1 MTDKLLKQH
10 KRLLEQQH
18 KLPYTINLSGE
29 VFTIIIY
36 TKLSKVAGVTVLNSQ
51 EEPATVKEA
60 EAVVNRIQKYNFYF
74 EYLGKRAHVIKERDS
89 IIAEK
94 IEQTQLILNDN
105 TIFGEKMQPT
115 IDELNL
121 AMEVYKQQQRKMD
134 VYQEDITLL
143 NQKIKM
149 QGEIL
154 EEDWESAENLSIAFA
169 KAAYAQSIYLEATR
183 KNRKQLAKW
192 FHLHQKELPTD
203 KQKALSKMVSVLSDT
218 NAGLVFDQIISL
230 RPLLE
235 EGLMLDHEQ
244 SLTQRA
250 AEFNKEF
257 ETHCRFY
264 KPNINKVKKDRKSVV

>member
-1 MTDKLLKQH
+1 MFIKKILLYSIK
-10 KRLLEQQH
+10 
-18 KLPYTINLSGE
+18 
-29 VFTIIIY
+29 
-36 TKLSKVAGVTVLNSQ
+36 
-51 EEPATVKEA
+51 
-60 EAVVNRIQKYNFYF
+60 KY
-74 EYLGKRAHVIKERDS
+74 
-89 IIAEK
+89 
-94 IEQTQLILNDN
+94 
-105 TIFGEKMQPT
+105 
-115 IDELNL
+115 
-121 AMEVYKQQQRKMD
+121 
-134 VYQEDITLL
+134 
-143 NQKIKM
+143 KM

-264 KPNINKVKKDRKSVV
+264 KPNINKVQKLKLDNKKRRSGVKPLRFFILIIP

>member
-121 AMEVYKQQQRKMD
+121 AMEIYKQQQRKMD

-264 KPNINKVKKDRKSVV
+264 KPNINKVKNLIRQ

>member
-149 QGEIL
+149 QGELL

-264 KPNINKVKKDRKSVV
+264 KPNINKVKNLIRQ

>member
-183 KNRKQLAKW
+183 KKSQ
-192 FHLHQKELPTD
+192 TI
-203 KQKALSKMVSVLSDT
+203 SKMVPSSSKRIT
-218 NAGLVFDQIISL
+218 
-230 RPLLE
+230 
-235 EGLMLDHEQ
+235 
-244 SLTQRA
+244 
-250 AEFNKEF
+250 
-257 ETHCRFY
+257 Y
-264 KPNINKVKKDRKSVV
+264 

>member
-192 FHLHQKELPTD
+192 FRLHQKELPTD

-264 KPNINKVKKDRKSVV
+264 KPNINKVKNLIRQ

>member
-183 KNRKQLAKW
+183 KNRKQLTKW

-264 KPNINKVKKDRKSVV
+264 KPNINKVKNLIRQ

>member
-169 KAAYAQSIYLEATR
+169 KAAYTQSIYLEATR

-264 KPNINKVKKDRKSVV
+264 KPNINKVKNLIRQ

>member
-18 KLPYTINLSGE
+18 KLPYTINLDGE
-29 VFTIIIY
+29 DFTIILY

-121 AMEVYKQQQRKMD
+121 AMEVYKQQQHKMD

-203 KQKALSKMVSVLSDT
+203 KQKALGKMVSVLSDT

-264 KPNINKVKKDRKSVV
+264 KPNINKVKNLIRQ

>member
-192 FHLHQKELPTD
+192 FHLHQKELPSD
-203 KQKALSKMVSVLSDT
+203 KQKALGKMVSVLSDT

-264 KPNINKVKKDRKSVV
+264 KPNINKVKNLIRQ

>member
-203 KQKALSKMVSVLSDT
+203 KQKELSKMVSVLSDT

-264 KPNINKVKKDRKSVV
+264 KPNINKVKNLIRQ

>member
-74 EYLGKRAHVIKERDS
+74 EYIGKRAHVIKERDS

-264 KPNINKVKKDRKSVV
+264 KPNINKVKNLIRQ

>member
-18 KLPYTINLSGE
+18 RLPYMIDLDGE
-29 VFTIIIY
+29 IFTVIIY
-36 TKLSKVAGVTVLNSQ
+36 TKLSKVAGVTVLNSK
-51 EEPATVKEA
+51 EEPATTNEA

-105 TIFGEKMQPT
+105 TIFGEQMQPA

-134 VYQEDITLL
+134 IYQEDITLL
-143 NQKIKM
+143 NEKIKM

-154 EEDWESAENLSIAFA
+154 EEDWESAENLSISFA
-169 KAAYAQSIYLEATR
+169 KAAYAQTIYLEATR

-192 FHLHQKELPTD
+192 FHLHQKELPLE
-203 KQKALSKMVSVLSDT
+203 KQKALGKIISVLSDT

-244 SLTQRA
+244 SLTQLA
-250 AEFNKEF
+250 SEFNKEF

-264 KPNINKVKKDRKSVV
+264 KPNINKVKNLIRQ

>member
-218 NAGLVFDQIISL
+218 SAGLVFDQIISL

-264 KPNINKVKKDRKSVV
+264 KPNINKVKNLIRQ

>member
-18 KLPYTINLSGE
+18 TLPYTINLDGE

-36 TKLSKVAGVTVLNSQ
+36 TKLSKVAGVTVLKSN
-51 EEPATVKEA
+51 EESATMKEA
-60 EAVVNRIQKYNFYF
+60 EAVVNLIQKYNFYF
-74 EYLGKRAHVIKERDS
+74 EYLGKRAHVVKERDS

-105 TIFGEKMQPT
+105 TIFGEKVQPT

-154 EEDWESAENLSIAFA
+154 EEDWESAEALSIAFA

-192 FHLHQKELPTD
+192 FHLHQKELPTE
-203 KQKALSKMVSVLSDT
+203 KQKALGKIVSVLSDT

-250 AEFNKEF
+250 NEFNKEF

-264 KPNINKVKKDRKSVV
+264 KPNINKVKNLIRQ

>member
-18 KLPYTINLSGE
+18 TLPYTINLDGE

-36 TKLSKVAGVTVLNSQ
+36 TKLSKVAGVTVLKSN
-51 EEPATVKEA
+51 EESATMKEA
-60 EAVVNRIQKYNFYF
+60 EAVVNLIQKYNFYF
-74 EYLGKRAHVIKERDS
+74 EYLGKRAHVVKERDS

-154 EEDWESAENLSIAFA
+154 EEDWESAEALSIAFA

-192 FHLHQKELPTD
+192 FHLHQKELPTE
-203 KQKALSKMVSVLSDT
+203 KQKALGKIVSVLSDT

-235 EGLMLDHEQ
+235 EGLLLDHEQ

-250 AEFNKEF
+250 NEFNKEF

-264 KPNINKVKKDRKSVV
+264 KPNINKVKNLIRQ

>member
-1 MTDKLLKQH
+1 MTDKLLKQY

-18 KLPYTINLSGE
+18 TLPYTINLDGE

-36 TKLSKVAGVTVLNSQ
+36 TKLSKVAGVTVLKSN
-51 EEPATVKEA
+51 EESATMKEA
-60 EAVVNRIQKYNFYF
+60 EAVVNLIQKYNFYF
-74 EYLGKRAHVIKERDS
+74 EYLGKRAHVVKERDS

-154 EEDWESAENLSIAFA
+154 EEDWESAEALSIAFA

-192 FHLHQKELPTD
+192 FHLHQKELPTE
-203 KQKALSKMVSVLSDT
+203 KQKALGKIVSVLSDT

-250 AEFNKEF
+250 NEFNKEF

-264 KPNINKVKKDRKSVV
+264 KPNINKVKNLIRQ

>member
-18 KLPYTINLSGE
+18 KLPYTINLYGE

-203 KQKALSKMVSVLSDT
+203 KQKALGKMVSVLSDT

-264 KPNINKVKKDRKSVV
+264 KPNINKVKNLIRQ

>member
-51 EEPATVKEA
+51 EGPATVKEA

-264 KPNINKVKKDRKSVV
+264 KPNINKVKNLIRQ

>member
-18 KLPYTINLSGE
+18 TLPYTINLDGE

-36 TKLSKVAGVTVLNSQ
+36 TKLSKVAGVTVLKSN
-51 EEPATVKEA
+51 EESATMKEA
-60 EAVVNRIQKYNFYF
+60 EAVVNLIQKYNFYF
-74 EYLGKRAHVIKERDS
+74 EYLGKRAHVVKERDS

-154 EEDWESAENLSIAFA
+154 EEDWESAEALSMAFA

-192 FHLHQKELPTD
+192 FHLHQKELPTE
-203 KQKALSKMVSVLSDT
+203 KQKALGKIVSVLSDT

-250 AEFNKEF
+250 NEFNKEF

-264 KPNINKVKKDRKSVV
+264 KPNINKVKNLIRQ

>member
-235 EGLMLDHEQ
+235 EGLRLDHEQ

-264 KPNINKVKKDRKSVV
+264 KPNINKVKNLIRQ

>member
-264 KPNINKVKKDRKSVV
+264 KPNIHKVKNLIRQ

>member
-105 TIFGEKMQPT
+105 TIFGEKMKPT

-264 KPNINKVKKDRKSVV
+264 KPNINKVKNLIRQ

>member
-94 IEQTQLILNDN
+94 IVQTQLILNDN

-264 KPNINKVKKDRKSVV
+264 KPNINKVKNLIRQ

>member
-18 KLPYTINLSGE
+18 TLPYTINLDGE

-36 TKLSKVAGVTVLNSQ
+36 TKLSKVAGVTVLKSN
-51 EEPATVKEA
+51 EESATMKEA
-60 EAVVNRIQKYNFYF
+60 EAVVNLIQKYNFYF
-74 EYLGKRAHVIKERDS
+74 EYLGKRAHVVKERDS

-154 EEDWESAENLSIAFA
+154 EEDWESAEALSIAFA

-192 FHLHQKELPTD
+192 FHLHQKELPTE
-203 KQKALSKMVSVLSDT
+203 KQKVLGKIVSVLSDT

-250 AEFNKEF
+250 NEFNKEF

-264 KPNINKVKKDRKSVV
+264 KPNINKVKNLIRQ

>member
-18 KLPYTINLSGE
+18 KLPYTINLDGE

-149 QGEIL
+149 QGEIFK
-154 EEDWESAENLSIAFA
+154 DWESAENLSIAFA

-183 KNRKQLAKW
+183 KNRKQLANGSIFIKKNYPRTNKKHLGKW
-192 FHLHQKELPTD
+192 YLFLVTQMPVLFSIKSFHLD
-203 KQKALSKMVSVLSDT
+203 RYSK
-218 NAGLVFDQIISL
+218 
-230 RPLLE
+230 
-235 EGLMLDHEQ
+235 
-244 SLTQRA
+244 
-250 AEFNKEF
+250 
-257 ETHCRFY
+257 
-264 KPNINKVKKDRKSVV
+264 KV

>member
-18 KLPYTINLSGE
+18 TLPYTINLDGE
-29 VFTIIIY
+29 IFTIIIY
-36 TKLSKVAGVTVLNSQ
+36 TKLSKVAGVTVLKSN
-51 EEPATVKEA
+51 EESATMKEA
-60 EAVVNRIQKYNFYF
+60 EAVVNLIQKYNFYF
-74 EYLGKRAHVIKERDS
+74 EYLGKRAHVVKERDS

-154 EEDWESAENLSIAFA
+154 EEDWESAEALSITFA

-192 FHLHQKELPTD
+192 FHLHQKELPTE
-203 KQKALSKMVSVLSDT
+203 KQKALGKIVSVLSDT

-235 EGLMLDHEQ
+235 EGLMLDREQ

-250 AEFNKEF
+250 NEFNKEF

-264 KPNINKVKKDRKSVV
+264 KPNINKVKNLIRQ

>member
-235 EGLMLDHEQ
+235 EGLMFDHEQ

-264 KPNINKVKKDRKSVV
+264 KPNINKVKNLIRQ

>member
-218 NAGLVFDQIISL
+218 NAGLVFDKIISL

-264 KPNINKVKKDRKSVV
+264 KPNINKVKNLIRQ

>member
-149 QGEIL
+149 PGEIL

-264 KPNINKVKKDRKSVV
+264 KPNINKVKNLIRQ

>member
-235 EGLMLDHEQ
+235 EGLMLDNEQ

-264 KPNINKVKKDRKSVV
+264 KPNINKVKNLIRQ

>member
-29 VFTIIIY
+29 VFTTIIY

-264 KPNINKVKKDRKSVV
+264 KPNINKVKNLIRQ

>member
-18 KLPYTINLSGE
+18 TLPYTINLDGE

-36 TKLSKVAGVTVLNSQ
+36 TKLSKVAGVTVLKSN
-51 EEPATVKEA
+51 EESATMKEA
-60 EAVVNRIQKYNFYF
+60 EAVVNLIQKYNFYF
-74 EYLGKRAHVIKERDS
+74 EYLGKRAHVVKERDS

-105 TIFGEKMQPT
+105 IIFGEKMQPT

-154 EEDWESAENLSIAFA
+154 EEDWESAEALSIAFA

-192 FHLHQKELPTD
+192 FHLHQKELPTE
-203 KQKALSKMVSVLSDT
+203 KQKALGKIVSVLSDT

-250 AEFNKEF
+250 NEFNKEF

-264 KPNINKVKKDRKSVV
+264 KPNINKVKNLIRQ

>member
-51 EEPATVKEA
+51 EEPVTVKEA

-264 KPNINKVKKDRKSVV
+264 KPNINKVKNLIRQ

>member
-264 KPNINKVKKDRKSVV
+264 KPNINKVKNLI

>member
-264 KPNINKVKKDRKSVV
+264 KPNINKVKNLIKQ

>member
-1 MTDKLLKQH
+1 MMDKLLKQH

-235 EGLMLDHEQ
+235 EGLMLDHEH

-264 KPNINKVKKDRKSVV
+264 KPNINKVKNLIRQ

>member
-18 KLPYTINLSGE
+18 RLPYTIDLGGE
-29 VFTIIIY
+29 IFTVIIY
-36 TKLSKVAGVTVLNSQ
+36 TKLSKVAGVTVLNSK
-51 EEPATVKEA
+51 EEPATMNEA
-60 EAVVNRIQKYNFYF
+60 KAVVNRIQKYNFYF
-74 EYLGKRAHVIKERDS
+74 EYLGKRAHVVKERDS

-105 TIFGEKMQPT
+105 TIFGEQMQPT

-134 VYQEDITLL
+134 IYQEDITLL
-143 NQKIKM
+143 NEKIKM

-154 EEDWESAENLSIAFA
+154 EEDWESAENLSIMFA
-169 KAAYAQSIYLEATR
+169 KAAYAQTIYLEATR

-192 FHLHQKELPTD
+192 FHLHQKELPLE
-203 KQKALSKMVSVLSDT
+203 KQKALSKIISVLSDT

-235 EGLMLDHEQ
+235 EGLMLDHGQ
-244 SLTQRA
+244 ALTQLA
-250 AEFNKEF
+250 SEFNKEF

-264 KPNINKVKKDRKSVV
+264 KPNINKVKNLIRQ

>member
-51 EEPATVKEA
+51 EEPATVKQA

-264 KPNINKVKKDRKSVV
+264 KPNINKVKNLIRQ

>member
-154 EEDWESAENLSIAFA
+154 EEDWESAENLSIVFA

-264 KPNINKVKKDRKSVV
+264 KPNINKVKNLIRQ

>member
-18 KLPYTINLSGE
+18 TLPYTINLDGE

-36 TKLSKVAGVTVLNSQ
+36 TKLSKVAGVTVLKSN
-51 EEPATVKEA
+51 EESATMKEA
-60 EAVVNRIQKYNFYF
+60 EAVVNLIQKYNFYF
-74 EYLGKRAHVIKERDS
+74 EYLGKRAHVVKERDS

-154 EEDWESAENLSIAFA
+154 EEDWESAEALSIAFA

-192 FHLHQKELPTD
+192 FHLHQKDLPTE
-203 KQKALSKMVSVLSDT
+203 KQKALGKIVSVLSDT

-250 AEFNKEF
+250 NEFNKEF

-264 KPNINKVKKDRKSVV
+264 KPNINKVKNLIRQ